1 MFNYGIKLKDIR
13 KGSSMD
19 TSSHWRIG
27 CHSNGWSHDS
37 FCRYRFW
44 SVVWSKNMDK
54 SYLFLK

>member
-1 MFNYGIKLKDIR
+1 MSEK
-13 KGSSMD
+13 
-19 TSSHWRIG
+19 IG
-27 CHSNGWSHDS
+27 CYFSSGWSHDS